1 MSVAIRGFILG
12 LVVGLLLAALIGGGT
27 QFDAFARVMG
37 DGRLLLD
44 ARLDES
50 AIGRITNLPVGTLGD
65 ATFTKRTWILATT
78 YGFVLHL
85 QPEVTP
91 GPARLV
97 QGLQVSIKLP
107 GQVTATNATR
117 VAAGTAVW
125 ETLPPGE
132 LLVRTRAIHGGRILV
147 VLITVVAAAALGQ
160 VAPGLFG
167 ISQRS

>member
-1 MSVAIRGFILG
+1 MTVSAAIRGFILG
-12 LVVGLLLAALIGGGT
+12 LIVGLLLALIGGGT
-27 QFDAFARVMG
+27 QFDAFVRVAG

-50 AIGRITNLPVGTLGD
+50 AIGRVTNLPVGAFGD
-65 ATFTKRTWILATT
+65 ATVTKRTWILATS

-85 QPEVTP
+85 QPEMT
-91 GPARLV
+91 GPARPV

-107 GQVTATNATR
+107 GYVTATNATR

-132 LLVRTRAIHGGRILV
+132 LLVRTRAIHWGRILV

-160 VAPGLFG
+160 VVPGLFG